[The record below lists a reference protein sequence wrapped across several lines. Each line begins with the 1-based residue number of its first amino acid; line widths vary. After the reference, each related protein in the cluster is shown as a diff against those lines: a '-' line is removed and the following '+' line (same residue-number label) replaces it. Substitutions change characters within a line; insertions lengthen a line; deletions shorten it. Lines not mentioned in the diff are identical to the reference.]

1 MSLYREPG
9 RRSRTKL
16 VVGVV
21 VAVALLAIGFGI
33 GRATAPEPSLESQ
46 LAHLRAD
53 AAPAADALELVSI
66 HYGATS
72 ETTRDAAQEQ
82 LDRAEALFAN
92 VEGRL
97 TLVDPAGAKE
107 ARAAIATLAS
117 LVAAGAPQ
125 AQVEQAATDAED
137 AVRAAGS

>member
-16 VVGVV
+16 VVGLV
-21 VAVALLAIGFGI
+21 VAIALLAIGFGI
-33 GRATAPEPSLESQ
+33 GRTTAPEPSLESQ
-46 LAHLRAD
+46 LADLRAE

-92 VEGRL
+92 VEERL
-97 TLVDPAGAKE
+97 TLVDPAGTKE
-107 ARAAIATLAS
+107 ARAEIAALAS

-125 AQVEQAATDAED
+125 AQVEQAAADAED
-137 AVRAAGS
+137 AVRTAGS